1 MILADKIIAQ
11 RKKNGWSQEE
21 LAEKMNVSRQAVSKW
36 EAAQTT
42 PDLEKILRLGKL
54 FGVTTDYLLKDEIET
69 EVFTEDAEEVPIRK
83 ITLAEAN
90 EYLEQRKDASVKIAI
105 ATFLCMVSV
114 IPLLLLSAAE
124 EFSSLP
130 ITENTAVGIGVIVLF
145 PMVAV
150 AVVMFMRVGFRNA
163 PYVFL
168 ETEAFH
174 TEYGVVG
181 FVKDRQKA
189 YRSTYVKY
197 NCVGVSCCVLAPIP
211 LLCGSFSENELLLV
225 ILLCVAL
232 LAAGMGVMLL
242 VIAGVQWE
250 SMKKLLQE
258 GDYSEKG
265 KRRNKITEAV
275 GTVFWLLAVAVY
287 LGWSFL
293 TNDWHITWLVW
304 PVAAVLFG
312 CVKTVCRLLTDKKE

>member
-54 FGVTTDYLLKDEIET
+54 FAVTTDYLLKDEIET
-69 EVFTEDAEEVPIRK
+69 EMFTEDAEEVPIRK

-114 IPLLLLSAAE
+114 IPLLLLSAME
-124 EFSSLP
+124 EFTSLP
-130 ITENTAVGIGVIVLF
+130 IAENTAVGIGVIALF

-163 PYVFL
+163 PYAFL

-174 TEYGVVG
+174 AEYGVVG

-189 YRSTYVKY
+189 YHSTYVKY

-232 LAAGMGVMLL
+232 LAAGMGVMFL
-242 VIAGVQWE
+242 VIAGVRWE

-287 LGWSFL
+287 LWWSFL

-312 CVKTVCRLLTDKKE
+312 CVQTVCGLLADRKE